1 MKKKKRLSADERK
14 KQIVDASIRVFS
26 KKGFQGTKTI
36 EIAKAAGISE
46 ATIFKHFKN
55 KDDLYK
61 QIINRQMKI
70 HSEELHALYAQ
81 IKNIKELLKALT
93 VRAIEDVEK
102 DPNFMRLMLYSSLED
117 RSFAVKFAEESF
129 FVKIEEFTAI
139 IKKGIKSG
147 EFRNVNPELAVQSF
161 SNMVAGYCISQFVLK
176 QTEIESTDIK
186 DVVETFVDIFLN
198 GIRNQK

>member
-14 KQIVDASIRVFS
+14 KQIIDASIRVFS

-36 EIAKAAGISE
+36 EIARAAGISE

-61 QIINRQMKI
+61 QIVNRQMKV

-93 VRAIEDVEK
+93 VKAIEDVEK
-102 DPNFMRLMLYSSLED
+102 DPNFMRLMLYSSLDD
-117 RSFAVKFAEESF
+117 RKFAITFAEESL

-147 EFRNVNPELAVQSF
+147 EFRNVNPQLAVQSF

-176 QTEIESTDIK
+176 QTEIESADIK